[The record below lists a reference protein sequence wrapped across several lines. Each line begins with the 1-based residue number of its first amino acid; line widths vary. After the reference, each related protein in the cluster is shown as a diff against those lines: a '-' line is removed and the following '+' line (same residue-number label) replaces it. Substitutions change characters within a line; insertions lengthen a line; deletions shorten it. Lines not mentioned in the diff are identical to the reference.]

1 MDGDENKCLIIFK
14 VWNLHIRNIEEGD
27 RGCYMCQINTEHMR
41 QEIGC
46 IDVNVPPDI
55 DMSKTSSDNAVQV
68 IKPTLDGS
76 SYPL

>member
-1 MDGDENKCLIIFK
+1 
-14 VWNLHIRNIEEGD
+14 
-27 RGCYMCQINTEHMR
+27 MR

-68 IKPTLDGS
+68 KKPTYEGF
-76 SYPL
+76 PNIIQKNMK

>member
-1 MDGDENKCLIIFK
+1 MPNHLK

-68 IKPTLDGS
+68 KNKNHVGPS
-76 SYPL
+76 

>member
-1 MDGDENKCLIIFK
+1 
-14 VWNLHIRNIEEGD
+14 
-27 RGCYMCQINTEHMR
+27 MCQINTEHMR

-68 IKPTLDGS
+68 NIDI
-76 SYPL
+76 PLPHTGEDAEHDTHTSLSNIPG